1 MKKWIGLA
9 CAGVLAVTLCG
20 CQAGDYYTALDLA
33 QKGETEAAIALF
45 LELGDYRD
53 SLERAAALGGEA
65 AVPAVTGPEEV
76 EEPVEAPAQD
86 GLWVTDALPISDAVL
101 DGLSTEDFD
110 ARMLIEDNE
119 AVMYF
124 ILEPKE
130 DGTFRLALDKDTFQK
145 TLKNL
150 SITADRKMKEL
161 MNTEV
166 ERLAKE
172 NNMSVA
178 DFLTAMNVS
187 SVEGMMES
195 VLGKSQKEFI
205 NESLIQPLSTIADGI
220 DFTGTYELDGSKC
233 VLKVG
238 DTTVSGDVDSQT
250 ISLRESSDPGFQSL
264 LPMQFHPSK

>member
-9 CAGVLAVTLCG
+9 CAGVLAMTLCG

-65 AVPAVTGPEEV
+65 LVPAMTEPEEV

-86 GLWVTDALPISDAVL
+86 GLWVTDALPISDAIL
-101 DGLSTEDFD
+101 EGLSTQDFD
-110 ARMLIEDNE
+110 ARLLIEDNE

-124 ILEPKE
+124 TLEPKE
-130 DGTFRLALDKDTFQK
+130 DGTFRLTLDKDSFQK

-161 MNTEV
+161 MNAEA
-166 ERLAKE
+166 ERLAQE
-172 NNMSVA
+172 NSMSVA
-178 DFLTAMNVS
+178 DFLTAMGVS
-187 SVEGMMES
+187 SVEELMQT
-195 VLGKSQKEFI
+195 VLGKPQKEFI
-205 NESLIQPLSTIADGI
+205 DETLIQPLSVIADGI
-220 DFTGTYELDGSKC
+220 DFTGTYTVDGGKGI
-233 VLKVG
+233 LKV
-238 DTTVSGDVDSQT
+238 DDVTVSGDFSDKS
-250 ISLRESSDPGFQSL
+250 ILLKESDDPGFRSL
-264 LPMQFHPSK
+264 LPMEFHPSK

>member
-9 CAGVLAVTLCG
+9 CAGFLTVALCG

-33 QKGETEAAIALF
+33 QKGENEAAIALF
-45 LELGDYRD
+45 LELGDFRD

-65 AVPAVTGPEEV
+65 AVPAVTEPEDV
-76 EEPVEAPAQD
+76 EEPVDAPAQD
-86 GLWVTDALPISDAVL
+86 GLWVTDAMPISDAIL
-101 DGLSTEDFD
+101 DGLSTQDFD
-110 ARMLIEDNE
+110 VRLLIEDNE

-124 ILEPKE
+124 TLEPKE
-130 DGTFRLALDKDTFQK
+130 DGTFRLALDKDTVQK

-150 SITADRKMKEL
+150 SITANRKMKDL

-178 DFLTAMNVS
+178 DFLIAMNVS

-195 VLGKSQKEFI
+195 VLGKTQKEFI
-205 NESLIQPLSTIADGI
+205 DETLIQPLSKIADSI
-220 DFTGTYELDGSKC
+220 DFTGTYELDGSKG
-233 VLKVG
+233 VLRVG
-238 DTTVSGDVDSQT
+238 DVTVNGEFDGKT
-250 ISLRESSDPGFQSL
+250 ISLKESNDPGFQSL